1 MYPCEYEPYQFVPS
15 ATNVK
20 MSILPTVAVMVGAPE
35 ALNFTPVN
43 VAVVAVP
50 EAGCLSSK
58 MNDLPAVA
66 VGMVNVH
73 AVAEVSVAVST
84 VPAVIARVAVEP
96 TVPLATM
103 VSVYAAMD
111 KLPGMETVPALSIRI
126 LSVAPV
132 IQR

>member
-15 ATNVK
+15 DTKVR
-20 MSILPTVAVMVGAPE
+20 MSILPTAAVMVGAPE
-35 ALNFTPVN
+35 ELNFTPVN

-50 EAGCLSSK
+50 DAGCLSSK

-84 VPAVIARVAVEP
+84 VPAVIARVADAP

-103 VSVYAAMD
+103 VSVYAD
-111 KLPGMETVPALSIRI
+111 TVKE
-126 LSVAPV
+126 PV
-132 IQR
+132 

>member
-15 ATNVK
+15 ATNVR
-20 MSILPTVAVMVGAPE
+20 MSIAPRVAVMVGAPE

-50 EAGCLSSK
+50 DAGCLSSK

-66 VGMVNVH
+66 DGMENVH
-73 AVAEVSVAVST
+73 PVAEVSVAVNT

-103 VSVYAAMD
+103 VSVYAD
-111 KLPGMETVPALSIRI
+111 TVKE
-126 LSVAPV
+126 PV
-132 IQR
+132 

>member
-20 MSILPTVAVMVGAPE
+20 MSILPTVAVMVGAP
-35 ALNFTPVN
+35 LLFHFTPVN

-50 EAGCLSSK
+50 DAGCLSSK
-58 MNDLPAVA
+58 INDLPAVA

-73 AVAEVSVAVST
+73 AVALVSVAVST
-84 VPAVIARVAVEP
+84 VPAVIARVADAP

-103 VSVYAAMD
+103 VSVYAD
-111 KLPGMETVPALSIRI
+111 TVRE
-126 LSVAPV
+126 PV
-132 IQR
+132 

>member
-15 ATNVK
+15 DTNVR

-50 EAGCLSSK
+50 DAGCLSSK

-84 VPAVIARVAVEP
+84 VPAVIARVAVDP

-103 VSVYAAMD
+103 VSVYADTA
-111 KLPGMETVPALSIRI
+111 KE
-126 LSVAPV
+126 PV
-132 IQR
+132 

>member
-1 MYPCEYEPYQFVPS
+1 MPS
-15 ATNVK
+15 ATNVR

-50 EAGCLSSK
+50 DAGCLSSK

-84 VPAVIARVAVEP
+84 VPAVIARVADAP

-103 VSVYAAMD
+103 VSVYAD
-111 KLPGMETVPALSIRI
+111 TVRE
-126 LSVAPV
+126 PV
-132 IQR
+132 

>member
-15 ATNVK
+15 ATNVR

-50 EAGCLSSK
+50 DAGCLSSK

-66 VGMVNVH
+66 GVGMENVH

-84 VPAVIARVAVEP
+84 VPAVITNAP
-96 TVPLATM
+96 TAPPEVSVIGTG
-103 VSVYAAMD
+103 VSVYAD
-111 KLPGMETVPALSIRI
+111 TVKD
-126 LSVAPV
+126 PV
-132 IQR
+132 

>member
-1 MYPCEYEPYQFVPS
+1 
-15 ATNVK
+15 
-20 MSILPTVAVMVGAPE
+20 MVGAPE
-35 ALNFTPVN
+35 ELNFTPVN

-50 EAGCLSSK
+50 DAGCLSSK

-84 VPAVIARVAVEP
+84 VPAVIARVAEAP

-111 KLPGMETVPALSIRI
+111 KLPGMETVPAASIPI
-126 LSVAPV
+126 TWVNV
-132 IQR
+132 IGLPAVPDTAVLQT

>member
-15 ATNVK
+15 ATNVR

-50 EAGCLSSK
+50 DAGCLSSK

-84 VPAVIARVAVEP
+84 VPAVIARVADAP
-96 TVPLATM
+96 TVPDETM
-103 VSVYAAMD
+103 VSVYAD
-111 KLPGMETVPALSIRI
+111 TVKE
-126 LSVAPV
+126 PV
-132 IQR
+132 

>member
-1 MYPCEYEPYQFVPS
+1 
-15 ATNVK
+15 
-20 MSILPTVAVMVGAPE
+20 MVGAPE

-50 EAGCLSSK
+50 DAGCLSSK

-84 VPAVIARVAVEP
+84 VPAVIARVADAP
-96 TVPLATM
+96 TVPDETM
-103 VSVYAAMD
+103 VSVYAD
-111 KLPGMETVPALSIRI
+111 TVKE
-126 LSVAPV
+126 PV
-132 IQR
+132 

>member
-15 ATNVK
+15 ATNVR

-50 EAGCLSSK
+50 DAGCLSSK

-66 VGMVNVH
+66 VGIVNVH

-84 VPAVIARVAVEP
+84 VPAVIARVAVDP

-103 VSVYAAMD
+103 VSVYAD
-111 KLPGMETVPALSIRI
+111 TVKE
-126 LSVAPV
+126 PV
-132 IQR
+132 

>member
-15 ATNVK
+15 ATNVR

-35 ALNFTPVN
+35 ELNFTPVN

-50 EAGCLSSK
+50 DAGCLSSK

-66 VGMVNVH
+66 VGIVNVH

-84 VPAVIARVAVEP
+84 VPAVIARVADAP
-96 TVPLATM
+96 TMPLATM
-103 VSVYAAMD
+103 VSVYAD
-111 KLPGMETVPALSIRI
+111 TVKE
-126 LSVAPV
+126 PV
-132 IQR
+132 

>member
-35 ALNFTPVN
+35 EFHFTLVN

-50 EAGCLSSK
+50 DAGCLSSK

-66 VGMVNVH
+66 VGIVNVH
-73 AVAEVSVAVST
+73 AVALVSVAVST
-84 VPAVIARVAVEP
+84 VPAVIARVAVDP

-103 VSVYAAMD
+103 VSVYAD
-111 KLPGMETVPALSIRI
+111 TVKE
-126 LSVAPV
+126 PV
-132 IQR
+132 

>member
-15 ATNVK
+15 DTKVR

-50 EAGCLSSK
+50 DAGCLSSK

-84 VPAVIARVAVEP
+84 VPAVIARVAEAP

-103 VSVYAAMD
+103 VSVYAD
-111 KLPGMETVPALSIRI
+111 TVKE
-126 LSVAPV
+126 PV
-132 IQR
+132 

>member
-15 ATNVK
+15 DTKVR

-50 EAGCLSSK
+50 DAGCLSSK

-66 VGMVNVH
+66 VGIVNVH

-84 VPAVIARVAVEP
+84 VPAVIARVAEAP

-103 VSVYAAMD
+103 VSVYAD
-111 KLPGMETVPALSIRI
+111 TVKE
-126 LSVAPV
+126 PV
-132 IQR
+132 

>member
-1 MYPCEYEPYQFVPS
+1 
-15 ATNVK
+15 

-73 AVAEVSVAVST
+73 AVALVSVAVST
-84 VPAVIARVAVEP
+84 VPAVIARVADAP

-103 VSVYAAMD
+103 VSVYAD
-111 KLPGMETVPALSIRI
+111 TVKE
-126 LSVAPV
+126 PV
-132 IQR
+132 

>member
-1 MYPCEYEPYQFVPS
+1 
-15 ATNVK
+15 
-20 MSILPTVAVMVGAPE
+20 MVGAPE

-50 EAGCLSSK
+50 DAGCLSSK

-84 VPAVIARVAVEP
+84 VPAVIARVAEAP

-103 VSVYAAMD
+103 VSVYAD
-111 KLPGMETVPALSIRI
+111 TVKE
-126 LSVAPV
+126 PV
-132 IQR
+132 